1 MDFTQ
6 KKKEHYFVQ
15 QVSYITKV
23 VIEGRGC
30 NMHKQR
36 GGGGEKEQGTKLS
49 HIVVRFLSPT
59 ACKDDS
65 PALGLIINTHL
76 PVIQYILK

>member
-1 MDFTQ
+1 MQ
-6 KKKEHYFVQ
+6 YAQ
-15 QVSYITKV
+15 
-23 VIEGRGC
+23 IE
-30 NMHKQR
+30 